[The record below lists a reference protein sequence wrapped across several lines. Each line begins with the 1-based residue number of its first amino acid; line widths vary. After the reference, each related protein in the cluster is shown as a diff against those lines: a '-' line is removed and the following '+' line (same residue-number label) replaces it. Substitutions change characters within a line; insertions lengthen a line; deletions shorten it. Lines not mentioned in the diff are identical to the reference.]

1 MNELRFTALCL
12 QGQGREFPTLEYAE
26 KSAAKY
32 RKKAEDEFR
41 QWLGTMPQE
50 MRSDI
55 ESNALSLVSAW
66 MDESYERGFTAGIR
80 LMCQALTE
88 NP

>member
-26 KSAAKY
+26 KSAAAY
-32 RKKAEDEFR
+32 REKAENEFR

-50 MRSDI
+50 MRLDI
-55 ESNALSLVSAW
+55 ENHVLTLLSAW
-66 MDESYERGFTAGIR
+66 MDESFERGFTAGTR
-80 LMCQALTE
+80 LMCQALT
-88 NP
+88 NPL